1 MDAIISRSERDRLGS
16 PTGGEARAGRAGGIV
31 GKDLASDPEAEAGVD
46 AAPVPLAGDRRCP
59 QCGVKL
65 SQYNP
70 GPNCWQH
77 TIGWPWRGPS
87 AKPRF

>member
-1 MDAIISRSERDRLGS
+1 MDD
-16 PTGGEARAGRAGGIV
+16 
-31 GKDLASDPEAEAGVD
+31 VD
-46 AAPVPLAGDRRCP
+46 ADEEGEVIHLRVTGDRRCP

-70 GPNCWQH
+70 GPNCWSH

>member
-1 MDAIISRSERDRLGS
+1 VQSDM
-16 PTGGEARAGRAGGIV
+16 TGEASAHDGAEGV
-31 GKDLASDPEAEAGVD
+31 GERLEA
-46 AAPVPLAGDRRCP
+46 DRRCP

-70 GPNCWQH
+70 GPNCWSH

>member
-1 MDAIISRSERDRLGS
+1 MPAADWWVVM
-16 PTGGEARAGRAGGIV
+16 GGAV
-31 GKDLASDPEAEAGVD
+31 DKDLRSKLPGDGLRAAAGSRVD
-46 AAPVPLAGDRRCP
+46 DVRRCP
-59 QCGVKL
+59 ECGVRL
-65 SQYNP
+65 SLYNP